1 MSRDAIKSYRSIRSE
16 KSRYSNGT
24 SRYRSTSRNRKYKK
38 YQRLNKSHEK
48 RDHMSDDAS
57 SNSSL
62 NGYFKFGKKGRKEG
76 SIYDSKERSL

>member
-1 MSRDAIKSYRSIRSE
+1 
-16 KSRYSNGT
+16 
-24 SRYRSTSRNRKYKK
+24 
-38 YQRLNKSHEK
+38 
-48 RDHMSDDAS
+48 MSDDAS